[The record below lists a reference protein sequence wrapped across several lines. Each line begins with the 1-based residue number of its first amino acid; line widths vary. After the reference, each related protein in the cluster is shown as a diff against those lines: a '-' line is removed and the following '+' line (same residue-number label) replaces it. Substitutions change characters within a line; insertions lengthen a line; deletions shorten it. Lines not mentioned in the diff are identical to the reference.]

1 MDERSGIVRLV
12 DSAGDFETGGVVATV
27 SRAEVEEAARADEG
41 PVDLLLDVERV
52 AADGE
57 GREMQRV
64 ALAWEPADL
73 EQLLDSTSGDQIPLT
88 FDEAELQRLLAED
101 VEAHGLRERAAV
113 LSVVAGLAAAGAG
126 SAFARPALDGGG
138 GGGATVAAATAQAP
152 SSEMS
157 TGLGAQQEATSPG
170 RASEMSTGLGAQ
182 QAAPA
187 QAERAAAASEV
198 STGLGAQPATP
209 EQTGRAAAPSEIS
222 TGIVGTTPATP
233 SEISTGVVQEPPVT
247 PSEIS
252 TGITSHPTA
261 TPVSVDNPSW
271 SPSVTEGAL
280 VAGMI
285 LALTA
290 AGFVARGQRRPPAT
304 A

>member
-1 MDERSGIVRLV
+1 MDERSGTVRLV
-12 DSAGDFETGGVVATV
+12 DPAGDFDTGGGVVTTV
-27 SRAEVEEAARADEG
+27 SRAEVEEAARAGEG

-57 GREMQRV
+57 GRETQRV

-152 SSEMS
+152 SSEIS

-182 QAAPA
+182 QASPA
-187 QAERAAAASEV
+187 QA
-198 STGLGAQPATP
+198 
-209 EQTGRAAAPSEIS
+209 GRAAPASEIS

-233 SEISTGVVQEPPVT
+233 SEISTGVVQEPPVA
-247 PSEIS
+247 PSEVS

-261 TPVSVDNPSW
+261 SPVSVDNPSW